1 MRRRR
6 LLDCCGL
13 ACRFASGGALC
24 SQRDLGPDSAVASNV
39 AEVRRASSSDLQ
51 KHRCVDRRNETMP
64 PFWSASARGSALPLV
79 EPTYIVSRQALPM
92 RQQWR
97 CFRFDRQRLRDN
109 ANHIA
114 VAVAFSLTLS
124 TSATSI
130 LLCTVV
136 AALRFQEVRRQVMTL
151 QRALPVLLV
160 GLAMMGLL
168 WADTAWSDRR
178 AGLPGVWHR
187 LREDQNARAQF

>member
-1 MRRRR
+1 
-6 LLDCCGL
+6 
-13 ACRFASGGALC
+13 
-24 SQRDLGPDSAVASNV
+24 
-39 AEVRRASSSDLQ
+39 
-51 KHRCVDRRNETMP
+51 MP

-151 QRALPVLLV
+151 QGALPVLLV

-178 AGLPGVWHR
+178 AGLPGVFSIDGTDCEKTKMLERSSEAARWIAR
-187 LREDQNARAQF
+187 LEGKAT